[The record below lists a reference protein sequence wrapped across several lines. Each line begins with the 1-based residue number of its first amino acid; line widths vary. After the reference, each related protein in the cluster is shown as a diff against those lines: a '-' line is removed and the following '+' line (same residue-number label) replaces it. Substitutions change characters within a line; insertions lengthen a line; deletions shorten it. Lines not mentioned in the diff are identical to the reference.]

1 MRFYITKRTNF
12 SEADRLIE
20 MYYDGLTTVE
30 EEKRLH
36 KFLMQTDL
44 PEKYRAEQAMFG
56 YLKTSIKQ
64 TKFLF
69 PVYLQRV
76 AVVAL
81 ILTSAF
87 TIQTL
92 VVGQNTAYAIV
103 NGKKIT
109 NKVEIETI
117 AMNSLREITSTN
129 NEVEEGLNAIN
140 NTKIVEQQLEVFNS
154 MDDLK

>member
-1 MRFYITKRTNF
+1 MRFFITKKTSF
-12 SEADRLIE
+12 AEADKLIE
-20 MYYDGLTTVE
+20 RYYDGLTTVE
-30 EEKRLH
+30 EEQKLH

-56 YLKTSIKQ
+56 YLKANKKP

-109 NKVEIETI
+109 NKADIETI

-140 NTKIVEQQLEVFNS
+140 NTKIVEQQLEVFYSIDN
-154 MDDLK
+154 LK

>member
-1 MRFYITKRTNF
+1 MKLYIPKKISI

-20 MYYDGLTTVE
+20 KYYDGLTTVE
-30 EEKRLH
+30 EEQKLH
-36 KFLMQTDL
+36 KFLIQRNL
-44 PEKYRAEQAMFG
+44 PDKYRAEQAMFG
-56 YLKTSIKQ
+56 YLKADKKKSKILLPT
-64 TKFLF
+64 
-69 PVYLQRV
+69 YLQRV
-76 AVVAL
+76 AVVA
-81 ILTSAF
+81 IIFTTAF

-92 VVGQNTAYAIV
+92 VAGQNTAYAIID
-103 NGKKIT
+103 GKKIT
-109 NKVEIETI
+109 NKADIENI

>member
-1 MRFYITKRTNF
+1 
-12 SEADRLIE
+12 
-20 MYYDGLTTVE
+20 
-30 EEKRLH
+30 
-36 KFLMQTDL
+36 
-44 PEKYRAEQAMFG
+44 
-56 YLKTSIKQ
+56 
-64 TKFLF
+64 
-69 PVYLQRV
+69 
-76 AVVAL
+76 VVVL

-117 AMNSLREITSTN
+117 AMNSLREISSTN

>member
-1 MRFYITKRTNF
+1 MKLYIPKKISI

-20 MYYDGLTTVE
+20 KYYDGLTTVAE
-30 EEKRLH
+30 EQKLH
-36 KFLMQTDL
+36 KFLMKPNL
-44 PEKYRAEQAMFG
+44 PDKYRAEQAVFG
-56 YLKTSIKQ
+56 YLKADKKKNKIM
-64 TKFLF
+64 F
-69 PVYLQRV
+69 PAYLQRV

-109 NKVEIETI
+109 NKADIENI